1 MAKSTGKSSRAGDRG
16 TAGGFD
22 RTARIALG
30 REVLAAVKTRIDTY
44 LMDSGRA
51 GMGSGGKRVTEKTR
65 KKYKDEEIENAAF
78 DQGLEAK
85 QLRVSVD
92 LARLTDALDD
102 PDAPELAAAFE
113 SGSLRLTVPLL
124 AELLR
129 LEDEELAER
138 VRQLLAEQI

>member
-1 MAKSTGKSSRAGDRG
+1 MAKSKGKAVKAGDGG
-16 TAGGFD
+16 TAGSFD

-30 REVLAAVKTRIDTY
+30 RQVLAAVQTRIDTY

-65 KKYKDEEIENAAF
+65 KKYEDEEIENTAF
-78 DQGLEAK
+78 DKGLEPK
-85 QLRVSVD
+85 NLRVSVD
-92 LARLTDALDD
+92 LARLTDRLAD
-102 PDAPELAAAFE
+102 PDAPDLAATVE
-113 SGSLRLTVPLL
+113 SGLLRLTVPLL
-124 AELLR
+124 AELLK

>member
-1 MAKSTGKSSRAGDRG
+1 MAKNKGKAVKTGDGG

-30 REVLAAVKTRIDTY
+30 RQVLAAVQTRIDTH

-51 GMGSGGKRVTEKTR
+51 GMGSGGRPFAEKTR
-65 KKYKDEEIENAAF
+65 KKHEDAVIESTAL
-78 DQGLEAK
+78 DKGLEPK
-85 QLRVSVD
+85 DLRVSVD
-92 LARLTDALDD
+92 LARLTDALAA
-102 PDAPELAAAFE
+102 PDAPELAAAVE

-124 AELLR
+124 AELLK

>member
-1 MAKSTGKSSRAGDRG
+1 MAKNKGKAAKTGDGG

-30 REVLAAVKTRIDTY
+30 RQVLAAVKTRIEE
-44 LMDSGRA
+44 LEMQRGQ
-51 GMGSGGKRVTEKTR
+51 GGPMSGGKRVTDKTR
-65 KKYKDEEIENAAF
+65 KKYEDEEIENTAF
-78 DQGLEAK
+78 DKGIEPK
-85 QLRVSVD
+85 DLRVSVG

-102 PDAPELAAAFE
+102 PEVPELAAAVE

-124 AELLR
+124 AELLK